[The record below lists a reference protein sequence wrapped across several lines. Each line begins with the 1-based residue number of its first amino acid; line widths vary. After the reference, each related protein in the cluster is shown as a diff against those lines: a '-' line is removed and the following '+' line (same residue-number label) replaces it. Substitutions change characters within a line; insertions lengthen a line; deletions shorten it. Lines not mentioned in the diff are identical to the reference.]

1 MSDQKKSLKRSIGV
15 LQLVMFYFSTIVGV
29 GIFVVPLEAAKK
41 AGPASIISWIAVL
54 LMAYPFAMIYA
65 RISQRYKVSGSIQKF
80 VEEVFGAKYGQVL
93 ALFLVLTALFGD
105 SLLGF
110 SAARYLI
117 ELLGLENKDSVYW
130 ICPLM
135 LLIPIFMNLQA
146 VARSAKIQ
154 SITLIS
160 LVLVVLFI
168 VLTAVPSYDTAN
180 LVPFAPYGYSS
191 VLGAIVICFY
201 SIVGWENVD
210 AMAEEVIEP
219 GKTYGKAIKIALA
232 AISIFYL
239 TLVSTVLLVLNQDS
253 LSSSNTILTTLISKL
268 HGAQFSPIG
277 GIVAITLL
285 LLGANAWIFG
295 TSRFI
300 YALARDGVLPNFLT
314 KMNKNSVPYNSVL
327 IQMFF
332 YVFIASV
339 MGYMAFEEMAI
350 VEMASLNYLM
360 LYSFV
365 FAAGVKGFTTVR
377 LKLLSFV
384 ALIVAAFFLTHSIN
398 SRIVLSFISLAACVI
413 YITTIKRN
421 KTNR

>member
-1 MSDQKKSLKRSIGV
+1 MSEQNKSLKRSIGV
-15 LQLVMFYFSTIVGV
+15 LQLVIFYFSTIVGV

-41 AGPASIISWIAVL
+41 AGPASIIAWISVL

-80 VEEVFGAKYGQVL
+80 VEEVFGTKYGQIL

-105 SLLGF
+105 TLLGF

-117 ELLGLENKDSVYW
+117 ELLGLENKDAVYW
-130 ICPLM
+130 LCPFM
-135 LLIPIFMNLQA
+135 LLVPVLMNLQA

-154 SITLIS
+154 SITLI
-160 LVLVVLFI
+160 VLVSLVLFI
-168 VLTAVPSYDTAN
+168 VLTAVPSYDYSN
-180 LVPFAPYGYSS
+180 LEPFAPFGYSS
-191 VLGAIVICFY
+191 ILGAIVICFY

-210 AMAEEVIEP
+210 AMAEEVIDP
-219 GKTYGKAIKIALA
+219 VKTYGKAIKISLA

-239 TLVSTVLLVLNQDS
+239 MLVATVLLVLDHNS
-253 LSSSNTILTTLISKL
+253 LATSNTILTTLISKL
-268 HGAQFSPIG
+268 YGAQYSALG
-277 GIVAITLL
+277 GVVAITLL

-300 YALARDGVLPNFLT
+300 YALARDKVLPTFLT
-314 KMNKNSVPYNSVL
+314 KMNKNSVPYNAVL

-332 YVFIASV
+332 YVFMASI
-339 MGYMAFEEMAI
+339 MGYLAFEEMAI

-365 FAAGVKGFTTVR
+365 FAAGIRGFTTYR
-377 LKLLSFV
+377 LKALSLMALAVAGFFLVQSVNSRIMLSFV
-384 ALIVAAFFLTHSIN
+384 
-398 SRIVLSFISLAACVI
+398 SLAVCVS
-413 YITTIKRN
+413 YVLFVKRN
-421 KTNR
+421 KK